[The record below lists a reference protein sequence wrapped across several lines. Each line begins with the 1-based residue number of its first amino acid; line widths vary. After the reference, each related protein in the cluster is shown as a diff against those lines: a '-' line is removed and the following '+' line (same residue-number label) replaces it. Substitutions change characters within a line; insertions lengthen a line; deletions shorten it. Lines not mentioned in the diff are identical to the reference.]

1 MKTPNISVLATFLV
15 IHAGSLCGSS
25 AAIVASYEF
34 NTNGDTE
41 GFTAPISLNVTGLAA
56 SGGFL
61 TGTASSNDPQLK
73 IDGINHTVG
82 TGETWDYV
90 EFRVRETQNEAPAG
104 TVNVFN
110 PTGLVVVV
118 NATAAPA
125 VTWSSGFTA
134 VDSGSGFFTVTV
146 DISSLGSVAI
156 KDLRVDPI
164 GGAASN
170 SNSETN
176 GNTFEVDYIRLHAVP
191 EPAAALL
198 GSFGLLALLRRRR

>member
-1 MKTPNISVLATFLV
+1 AF
-15 IHAGSLCGSS
+15 
-25 AAIVASYEF
+25 EF

-41 GFTAPISLNVTGLAA
+41 GFAAPPSLNVTGLAT
-56 SGGFL
+56 SGGYL

-73 IDGINHTVG
+73 INGTNFTVG
-82 TGETWDYV
+82 AGETWDYI
-90 EFRVRETQNEAPAG
+90 EFRVRETQNEAPSG

-110 PTGLVVVV
+110 ATGLVVVV
-118 NATAAPA
+118 NATAPPA
-125 VTWSSGFTA
+125 VTWSSRFTA
-134 VDSGSGFFTVTV
+134 VDSGDGFFTVTL
-146 DISSLGSVAI
+146 DISSLVAVAI
-156 KDLRVDPI
+156 SDLRVDPI

-198 GSFGLLALLRRRR
+198 GGIGLLSLLRRRR